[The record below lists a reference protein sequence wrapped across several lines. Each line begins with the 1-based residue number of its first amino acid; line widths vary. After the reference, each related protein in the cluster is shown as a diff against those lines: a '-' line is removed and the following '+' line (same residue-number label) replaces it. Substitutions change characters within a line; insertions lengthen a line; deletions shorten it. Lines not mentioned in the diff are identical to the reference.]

1 MAAVYQALSDHK
13 VLLEGTVLK
22 PSMVTPG
29 SEFPNKA
36 TPEEVARATVTA
48 FQRTVPSAVR
58 GIGFLSG
65 GLGAEESS
73 AYLNAINRL
82 GYKGYIVGKCRW
94 CVMNLSIGFQVV
106 SRGL

>member
-1 MAAVYQALSDHK
+1 MAAVYKALNDHK

-29 SEFPNKA
+29 NEFPNKA

-48 FQRTVPSAVR
+48 FQRTVPSAVP

-73 AYLNAINRL
+73 AYLNAINKL
-82 GYKGYIVGKCRW
+82 
-94 CVMNLSIGFQVV
+94 
-106 SRGL
+106 